1 MTGKQRQMTEIEP
14 RPFGELTSYNPS
26 LRERIGWGAADLA
39 AALGVGRYGQQDI
52 SRAVGEFVDFIPFV
66 GEGAGADETRRA
78 WNRGSHIE
86 AGLLGLGTLA
96 GLAPIAGDFAGKGI
110 KKLASRSVN
119 IYAPPVK
126 PARAFELDYPS
137 GAKADETGRLLE
149 DVDGRPLTAERVVG
163 RRAVGGEDVPL
174 LPSEHDAVTEAAI
187 GSRPAAVEAKALPR
201 GSVGTYVE
209 GYSPTGDPERDV
221 YVLKTLPPEKKDMVV
236 AHEMGHMFDSLA
248 REWKSD
254 PKANIPKA
262 ARSELNFVYN
272 DLNNPDLNMARQRG
286 VDVERT
292 PRKVYKGYKPEK
304 LGYKSGPE
312 ADAELAAEL
321 GRAYLADPNY
331 VKTVAPKAAKWW
343 RERVNPHPLFK
354 DIIQFNS
361 LAAALAPVGL
371 MGYLAERDKL

>member
-1 MTGKQRQMTEIEP
+1 M
-14 RPFGELTSYNPS
+14 
-26 LRERIGWGAADLA
+26 
-39 AALGVGRYGQQDI
+39 GVGRYGQQDI

-66 GEGAGADETRRA
+66 GEGAEADETRRA
-78 WNRGSHIE
+78 WNRGSDIE

-110 KKLASRSVN
+110 KKLASRSVSV
-119 IYAPPVK
+119 YAPPVK

-174 LPSEHDAVTEAAI
+174 PPSQYDAVTEATI
-187 GSRPAAVEAKALPR
+187 GSRPEAVEARALPR
-201 GSVGTYVE
+201 GTVGAYRE
-209 GYSPTGDPERDV
+209 RYSPTGDPERDI
-221 YVLKTLPPEKKDMVV
+221 YVLKTLPPEKKDMVT

-254 PKANIPKA
+254 PKANIPKG

-286 VDVERT
+286 VDFERT
-292 PRKVYKGYKPEK
+292 PRKVYK
-304 LGYKSGPE
+304 
-312 ADAELAAEL
+312 
-321 GRAYLADPNY
+321 
-331 VKTVAPKAAKWW
+331 V
-343 RERVNPHPLFK
+343 
-354 DIIQFNS
+354 
-361 LAAALAPVGL
+361 
-371 MGYLAERDKL
+371 